1 MSLQELN
8 NRRAGGRA
16 RGRGGSDTSAIFWL
30 TSTTLNT
37 EVHWAAIPS
46 QLNGCV
52 GIVWSVWPSAVTTVG
67 VCFGEE
73 RRGED
78 YSRLSQSSGA
88 PGCHNN
94 SLCFVNYHYRVII
107 ITGINKQKTSGEH
120 GILYCEE
127 KVEEILNK
135 VSGVMNIKV
144 KHRDDQLYNFL
155 ISQPG
160 GSLVSST
167 TTRQMNETY
176 WSEVPRLD

>member
-1 MSLQELN
+1 MVVWALCDRFGHLQSPQW
-8 NRRAGGRA
+8 
-16 RGRGGSDTSAIFWL
+16 GSVL
-30 TSTTLNT
+30 
-37 EVHWAAIPS
+37 
-46 QLNGCV
+46 
-52 GIVWSVWPSAVTTVG
+52 
-67 VCFGEE
+67 E

-160 GSLVSST
+160 GS
-167 TTRQMNETY
+167 QY
-176 WSEVPRLD
+176 HQPPPDK